1 MGTQLL
7 TGLVKE
13 EEAGALIETN
23 ESKRFELGKATI
35 KDAFKPVDDQ
45 ESLKTTAETSMGPLD
60 NCQFLLVNELKF
72 YASEIKFTFYN
83 NFQLEF
89 FVLHFS
95 STQIVMAASN

>member
-1 MGTQLL
+1 MIVL
-7 TGLVKE
+7 
-13 EEAGALIETN
+13 
-23 ESKRFELGKATI
+23 
-35 KDAFKPVDDQ
+35 FKPVDDQ
-45 ESLKTTAETSMGPLD
+45 ESLKTTAETSMGPFD

-95 STQIVMAASN
+95 SNQIVMAASN